1 MKVSEFTEYLKEQ
14 VRNHSIYVW
23 GAQGQ
28 KKPTITEA
36 WIRKKE
42 RTKRNADRAIAHWK
56 KEVREGYGDVLR
68 AFDCSGLGTFFFLK
82 HDLIDHDVNADGL
95 RAMCREVSR
104 SEVREGDMTFRMS
117 GGRAVHVGYAIDH
130 DTTIEAKGRDVGVV
144 ERRISGWDRFG
155 RPPFFDRSRILK
167 LTDPYLRGEDVRSLQ
182 SALKKHGFD
191 PGQVD
196 GVFGK
201 KTERAVKRFQKANG
215 LKTDGIAGKKT
226 FEALGL
232 PFTD

>member
-1 MKVSEFTEYLKEQ
+1 MKASEFTEYLKEQ

-42 RTKRNADRAIAHWK
+42 KTRRNADRAIAHWK

-68 AFDCSGLGTFFFLK
+68 AFDCSGLGTYFFLK
-82 HDLIDHDVNADGL
+82 HDLIDHDVNAEGL
-95 RAMCREVSR
+95 RGMCREIKR
-104 SEVREGDMTFRMS
+104 SDVREGDMTFRMS
-117 GGRAVHVGYAIDH
+117 GGRAVHVGYAIDP

-144 ERRISGWDRFG
+144 ERAISGWDRFG
-155 RPPFFDRSRILK
+155 RPPFFERSRLLK
-167 LTDPYLRGEDVRSLQ
+167 LTDPYMRGEDVRALQ
-182 SALKKHGFD
+182 TALKAHGFD

-201 KTERAVKRFQKANG
+201 KTERAVRRFQKANG
-215 LKTDGIAGKKT
+215 LKVDGIAGKKT
-226 FEALGL
+226 FEALDL
-232 PFTD
+232 PFTE